1 MRRVPQAAGKLMG
14 ILALIV
20 SPLGKLIGILSLIA
34 GVALGGYLLLKQHDA
49 DVLANQNLVT
59 QKAIMAQQAK
69 QAAATIAALQQEN
82 AQAEIDV
89 VASASVKRTIS
100 NAPSSSSCAHSPA
113 IGAALLGLQQPG
125 SGHAAAG
132 KASR

>member
-1 MRRVPQAAGKLMG
+1 MALPWQAIHAVQMRRVPQAAGKLMG

-59 QKAIMAQQAK
+59 QKAIMAQQANT
-69 QAAATIAALQQEN
+69 ATW
-82 AQAEIDV
+82 
-89 VASASVKRTIS
+89 
-100 NAPSSSSCAHSPA
+100 P
-113 IGAALLGLQQPG
+113 
-125 SGHAAAG
+125 G
-132 KASR
+132 KADPDQA